1 MGDAVQYSVTDAP
14 ARQRF
19 EIRDGDRVAGFT
31 EYRRRGNVIAF
42 IHTEV
47 EPEYE
52 GKGVGSRLI
61 SAALD
66 IARDD
71 GATVLPFCPFVRAYI
86 AKHPDPYLD
95 LVPAGLRGDFE
106 LPAEKEKP
114 PAKLS
119 PG

>member
-1 MGDAVQYSVTDAP
+1 MAAEAAEFTVADAP
-14 ARQRF
+14 SRQRF
-19 EIRDGDRVAGFT
+19 EIRDGDRVAGFS

-47 EPEYE
+47 DPDYE
-52 GKGVGSRLI
+52 GKGVGSGLI

-95 LVPAGLRGDFE
+95 LVPPDLREDFE
-106 LPAEKEKP
+106 LPAN
-114 PAKLS
+114 LS
-119 PG
+119 PS